1 LSEGDVVGAGAGTR
15 RVGVGLREARRQ
27 GCPWS
32 DGTGRR
38 GGEDQNSEGAT
49 GQARVGSGQR
59 GLPRVGGSG
68 GEIWRWRRRAES
80 GGAREESGGVEMAT
94 RETQIAGGGGSGG
107 EIWRWR
113 RTAESGGAREESG
126 GWGDDRRQNR
136 APKFVDA
143 YTSSRDFVNIFFSKC
158 KRAMYHYI
166 NEKKIGIRSKIDRSI
181 INRLTAAKI

>member
-59 GLPRVGGSG
+59 GLPRVGG
-68 GEIWRWRRRAES
+68 A
-80 GGAREESGGVEMAT
+80 
-94 RETQIAGGGGSGG
+94 GG

>member
-80 GGAREESGGVEMAT
+80 GGAREESGG
-94 RETQIAGGGGSGG
+94 
-107 EIWRWR
+107 
-113 RTAESGGAREESG
+113 
-126 GWGDDRRQNR
+126 WGDDRRQNR